1 MAEGLKALRS
11 GSGVHAARGL
21 LGDQTLPAVEPLGEP
36 AGERSY
42 GVGLQ

>member
-21 LGDQTLPAVEPLGEP
+21 SGDQTLPAVH
-36 AGERSY
+36 
-42 GVGLQ
+42 